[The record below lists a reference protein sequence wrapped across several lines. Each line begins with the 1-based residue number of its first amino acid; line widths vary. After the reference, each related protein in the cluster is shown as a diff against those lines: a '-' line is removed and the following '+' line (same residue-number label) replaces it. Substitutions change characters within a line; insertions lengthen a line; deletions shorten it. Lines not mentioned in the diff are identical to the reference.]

1 MMKIILNPDNGAEIK
16 NVFLDSVKYFD
27 SSKGEEFKVGTMV
40 KVEDNLAAHIMSL
53 YEFVTELSKDEA
65 LAYKVKQEKSKFKC
79 EKCDFKTDTQIALLG
94 HNRKH
99 VSEAKLDD
107 ELGIPVI
114 KSVEGVKEEVNT
126 QESIDADLAR
136 EGITG
141 EGIREEKH
149 EVKVRFT

>member
-1 MMKIILNPDNGAEIK
+1 MRIILNPESGAEIK
-16 NVFLDSVKYFD
+16 NIFLDSVKYFD

-40 KVEDNLAAHIMSL
+40 KVEDELAAHIMNL
-53 YEFVTELSKDEA
+53 CEFVVELSKEEA
-65 LAYKVKQEKSKFKC
+65 LEYKNNQKLFNC
-79 EKCDFKTDTQIALLG
+79 DKCDFKTNTQIALLG

-99 VSEAKLDD
+99 VAESKLDD

-114 KSVEGVKEEVNT
+114 KSGEGIKEDVNT
-126 QESIDADLAR
+126 QENIDADLAR

-149 EVKVRFT
+149 EVKVSF

>member
-1 MMKIILNPDNGAEIK
+1 MKIILNPELGAEIK
-16 NVFLDSVKYFD
+16 NIYKDSVKYFD
-27 SSKGEEFKVGTMV
+27 SSKGEEFKPGTMV
-40 KVEDNLAAHIMSL
+40 KVEDDLADFIISL
-53 YEFVTELSKDEA
+53 CEFVVVLSKEEA
-65 LAYKVKQEKSKFKC
+65 LEYKNNQKLFKC
-79 EKCDFKTDTQIALLG
+79 DKCDFKTNTQIALLG

-114 KSVEGVKEEVNT
+114 KAGEGIKEDVNT
-126 QESIDADLAR
+126 QENIDADLAR

-149 EVKVRFT
+149 EVKVRFE

>member
-1 MMKIILNPDNGAEIK
+1 MMIILNPDSGAEIK
-16 NVFLDSVKYFD
+16 NIYYESVKYFD

-40 KVEDNLAAHIMSL
+40 KVEENLAAHIMNL
-53 YEFVTELSKDEA
+53 CEFVVELSKEEA
-65 LAYKVKQEKSKFKC
+65 LEYKAKQEKAKFKC
-79 EKCDFKTDTQIALLG
+79 GKCEFSTDTQIALLG

-114 KSVEGVKEEVNT
+114 KAGEGIKEDVNT
-126 QESIDADLAR
+126 QENIDADLVR

-149 EVKVRFT
+149 EVKVNF